1 LNAYGQANAAYG
13 AANNRVLKAGDTMTG
28 QLNISSG
35 GLLVTGNVGIG
46 TASPSNA
53 QLVVKAASA
62 YTANTY
68 FATRLQAANY
78 SDSGGYTTMLGFGVE
93 SAGWSKGAIGFT
105 RTGSYDTGYLA
116 FYLNNT
122 ADSSMVA
129 LANERARIT
138 SDGNVGIGTS
148 SPTEKLDVAGNIAI
162 TGTGALSLQR
172 ALIPSGADSGTPQL
186 AFKFYSTG
194 TTYTVGAQI
203 QALSAAAWSSTSAPT
218 NLIFYTCPSGSTT
231 LSERL
236 RIDSA
241 GNLGIGTSNPG
252 SKLHILDSSGPVLRM
267 VRTSN
272 RFDIEAD
279 NNAMGLVSR
288 DSGTASA
295 YFSGFSGV
303 GIGTTQPAALLHVGN
318 ASSAAELLRL
328 HVSYDTSRNI
338 RGGLTWHDGG
348 NVTGRIATEYDGSM
362 VSMRFTSLY
371 SGGYNSNDLMIIRGN
386 GNVGIGTAS
395 PSANLHV
402 QTSSNR
408 HILIKSAS
416 HSTLSTDI
424 GSAITFSRPSDG
436 SADMAGIFSWNNG
449 GLVFSSRNEIVFAT
463 GGTSSYSNAIEAM
476 RITRSDSSP
485 GNVGIGTSNPN
496 AKLHV
501 FGGTFTF
508 EPAAGRYIYSNVD
521 GSGHFIEQIGTTAA
535 ERILR
540 IQNSNGGGTY
550 TQLFLD
556 GANQRIYTS
565 TNVNVGIGTA
575 APDQKLRVVAASATS
590 NADVI
595 NLDGGSTDFS
605 GPNDA
610 NTAYSLIFNACAY
623 SISSGVVQRTG
634 ASVTMA
640 KETSWNEAVAGAGT
654 KGALV
659 FKTNSGTIASPSLLE
674 RMRISSGGIVT
685 TPYQPSFSAYLNTGY
700 THPSGVVGAIGGTWA
715 THHNTGSHYSTSTRR
730 FTAPIAG
737 TYQFHCIIATEGGS
751 GSFNY
756 LSAELWVNGNRTRI
770 GGWGCGGAGGSY
782 GETASSYVVYMN
794 AGDYAEMG
802 CESNKSFNAQTGS
815 NTLFAGYLIG

>member
-1 LNAYGQANAAYG
+1 LRWDEALDEWGWSDSGTTTYYFDDLRAGLATTNTTFGTINTSLGTINTSYQAAYAQANTAGTNALNAYGQANAAYG

-28 QLNISSG
+28 QLNISAG
-35 GLLVTGNVGIG
+35 GLLVTGDVG
-46 TASPSNA
+46 
-53 QLVVKAASA
+53 L
-62 YTANTY
+62 
-68 FATRLQAANY
+68 
-78 SDSGGYTTMLGFGVE
+78 
-93 SAGWSKGAIGFT
+93 
-105 RTGSYDTGYLA
+105 
-116 FYLNNT
+116 
-122 ADSSMVA
+122 
-129 LANERARIT
+129 
-138 SDGNVGIGTS
+138 
-148 SPTEKLDVAGNIAI
+148 
-162 TGTGALSLQR
+162 
-172 ALIPSGADSGTPQL
+172 
-186 AFKFYSTG
+186 
-194 TTYTVGAQI
+194 
-203 QALSAAAWSSTSAPT
+203 
-218 NLIFYTCPSGSTT
+218 
-231 LSERL
+231 
-236 RIDSA
+236 
-241 GNLGIGTSNPG
+241 GTSNPG

-303 GIGTTQPAALLHVGN
+303 GIGTTQPAALLHVGS

-338 RGGLTWHDGG
+338 RGGITWHDGA